1 MNEEGWEFHEE
12 EVMENR
18 GGVLVSGGP
27 GDDEQGGM
35 SVWECAGEGERRG
48 VGICGH

>member
-12 EVMENR
+12 EVMENG

-27 GDDEQGGM
+27 GDGERGGM
-35 SVWECAGEGERRG
+35 SAWECAGEGERRG
-48 VGICGH
+48 VGICGR

>member
-1 MNEEGWEFHEE
+1 M
-12 EVMENR
+12 
-18 GGVLVSGGP
+18 GGVLVSGHP
-27 GDDEQGGM
+27 GDGEQGPHQGGM